1 MLGCFDLC
9 LDFVKFY
16 HQINI
21 LKSILYRNSYP
32 CDFVEKYRK
41 EFLDRVLTRKVVVST
56 MPKKDLI
63 IVLPYLGKLLL
74 QIRARVNRVMK
85 NKLHHFNFRIA
96 FQTKCKL
103 VNSFTFKDKIPVFLC
118 FGIVYK
124 FKCWLAAILRIM
136 TKLSAILKSE
146 CVSILMESIST
157 KRDNLSWNEN
167 RHFLPLELFDDI
179 KTYFYHMITV
189 H

>member
-1 MLGCFDLC
+1 MLGCFDLR
-9 LDFVKFY
+9 LDFVKFD

-32 CDFVEKYRK
+32 CNFVEKCRK

-63 IVLPYLGKLLL
+63 IVLPYLGKRLL
-74 QIRARVNRVMK
+74 QIRTIINRVMK

-103 VNSFTFKDKIPVFLC
+103 VNSFTFKDKIPFFLC

-124 FKCWLAAILRIM
+124 FKCSGCNTTYYGKA
-136 TKLSAILKSE
+136 K
-146 CVSILMESIST
+146 
-157 KRDNLSWNEN
+157 
-167 RHFLPLELFDDI
+167 RHFKVRMCEYFNGEYFNQKRPPFLE
-179 KTYFYHMITV
+179 
-189 H
+189 